1 MIEAVT
7 RGLASA
13 LVTAVLAA
21 GPLDGCKKSG
31 GARETAEPAPP
42 PPSTATAPPIW
53 AAPEAP
59 PSPGPIAV
67 SAASGDL
74 LKARQLAQ
82 AGEHKKVRGLLE
94 KRVRAGTASRDE
106 AMLVLE
112 ACVALRDKTCVQ
124 STRAKYPDAAE

>member
-1 MIEAVT
+1 MIDAVT

-13 LVTAVLAA
+13 LVTAVLAV
-21 GPLDGCKKSG
+21 GPLDACKKSG
-31 GARETAEPAPP
+31 GARESSEPAPP

-53 AAPEAP
+53 AAPETPPPAVAAP
-59 PSPGPIAV
+59 
-67 SAASGDL
+67 AANADL

-82 AGEHKKVRGLLE
+82 AGEHKKVRVLLE

-112 ACVALRDKTCVQ
+112 ACVALRDRVCVQ
-124 STRAKYPDAAE
+124 AVRAKYPDAAE